1 MEQQEEVVSV
11 LREMLQLQREM
22 AAGQREMV
30 TYLKERTE
38 YAQRATEESLR
49 LQKLAVERARSVGR
63 VVLAV
68 VAVGILYIVY
78 LSTRYHLL

>member
-1 MEQQEEVVSV
+1 MEEQREVASL

-22 AAGQREMV
+22 AAGQRDV
-30 TYLKERTE
+30 VAYLKERAE

-49 LQKLAVERARSVGR
+49 LQELAVARARSVGR
-63 VVLAV
+63 VVLAL

-78 LSTRYHLL
+78 LSTKYHLL